1 LLLARRQALE
11 DVRSKGQLL
20 EGLHLLLELV
30 GIRRVQL
37 GLRQTLLLLTNRQH
51 RVQILQTH
59 LLLRLAKARELLPE
73 ARDPLTK
80 TRRLLLRTKPSLNA
94 RQSKLRGLKPEVPGQ
109 LCARHAKL
117 AGRLRRLLGP
127 LRRLLKSA
135 CAELRRAARLLL
147 KDVALKLLL
156 SHRLTR
162 PAKCALANSPCAK
175 ALPSNLA
182 LPRDVGHR
190 LLDHGLLERVHVRHG
205 CARSQACDA
214 RACGAEPKTCGLL
227 RALLTRSDLP
237 RDLLAKAHGAKTRFF
252 QSSNASLCQAG
263 SCAQE
268 RLECPNALTRHL
280 ESLQLVRGKPRNLL
294 GRHVQALGHKAVG
307 KL

>member
-1 LLLARRQALE
+1 MRFSSSR
-11 DVRSKGQLL
+11 
-20 EGLHLLLELV
+20 
-30 GIRRVQL
+30 
-37 GLRQTLLLLTNRQH
+37 TL
-51 RVQILQTH
+51 
-59 LLLRLAKARELLPE
+59 
-73 ARDPLTK
+73 
-80 TRRLLLRTKPSLNA
+80 
-94 RQSKLRGLKPEVPGQ
+94 PGQ

-190 LLDHGLLERVHVRHG
+190 
-205 CARSQACDA
+205 AA
-214 RACGAEPKTCGLL
+214 L
-227 RALLTRSDLP
+227 RAL
-237 RDLLAKAHGAKTRFF
+237 KAR
-252 QSSNASLCQAG
+252 
-263 SCAQE
+263 
-268 RLECPNALTRHL
+268 PD
-280 ESLQLVRGKPRNLL
+280 V
-294 GRHVQALGHKAVG
+294 KAA
-307 KL
+307 